1 MTTQQKMTISP
12 EKQQQIEEILGDIAE
27 AFGRLFGSLIATA
40 IFAGVFYAVL
50 HFLIGVS
57 VTYLQVFGVILI
69 LDFIKN
75 FLKK

>member
-1 MTTQQKMTISP
+1 MTISA
-12 EKQQQIEEILGDIAE
+12 EKQKQIVEVAGLIGE
-27 AFGRLFGSLIATA
+27 AFGTLVGSIIATA
-40 IFAGVFYAVL
+40 IVAGLLYAIL
-50 HFLIGVS
+50 HLLIGLS